1 LNTVR
6 DKTILD
12 NKDWRREVDLI
23 LFKQY
28 QSNHA
33 NQGNQANQTN
43 QGNQTNQAN
52 QTNQGNQFVSLTVT
66 SLIRFLHNIF
76 QHLDKYR
83 TFVGEAKNIG
93 EACDH
98 LLQFC
103 PYLLIECFDYVKIKL
118 SHFCCSGGTRTP
130 GWQAPEQLD
139 RKHGDMYSDKYVL
152 GYILHFCIIGEHM
165 FGKFKD
171 DGEIYNLDE
180 CNNLVKLGVLC
191 LPKSKLLPEAI
202 YLITELSHLKP
213 TDMYI
218 ILYNY
223 LFFV

>member
-1 LNTVR
+1 MGISHGNLNP
-6 DKTILD
+6 
-12 NKDWRREVDLI
+12 
-23 LFKQY
+23 
-28 QSNHA
+28 
-33 NQGNQANQTN
+33 
-43 QGNQTNQAN
+43 
-52 QTNQGNQFVSLTVT
+52 
-66 SLIRFLHNIF
+66 HNILIF
-76 QHLDKYR
+76 
-83 TFVGEAKNIG
+83 KNKW
-93 EACDH
+93 
-98 LLQFC
+98 
-103 PYLLIECFDYVKIKL
+103 DYGMRAKL
-118 SHFCCSGGTRTP
+118 SHFCCSAGTETP
-130 GWQAPEQLD
+130 RWQAPEQLD